1 MHFCDVVGWCC
12 WDVVCDIV
20 DTVAVRSLLAAYVQ
34 DQVFYYSC
42 LFAPFLCQDKA
53 RSGNRGTVVGGWK

>member
-42 LFAPFLCQDKA
+42 LSRVSERVSQCRQEAH
-53 RSGNRGTVVGGWK
+53 RT